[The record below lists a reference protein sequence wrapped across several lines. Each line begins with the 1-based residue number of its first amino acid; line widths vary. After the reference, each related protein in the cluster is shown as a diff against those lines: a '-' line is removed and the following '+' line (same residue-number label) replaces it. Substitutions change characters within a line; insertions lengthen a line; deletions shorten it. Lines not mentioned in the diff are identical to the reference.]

1 MPVNSVR
8 ATSNFRL
15 LGLATYLA
23 IALSGCGGSAE
34 HTPQPS
40 QFTLT
45 VSPTGSGT
53 VTSAPA
59 GINCGTTCSA
69 TFPAG
74 TSITLTASPAAS
86 NTFSGWSGACSGT
99 AKCTVVLN
107 ADTNVGAAFSGPL
120 SLAVSVA
127 GPGTGVITST
137 PAGINCGQTCSS
149 TFKAGT
155 SVTLNA
161 VPAANSTFAGWSG
174 ACSGTAACTIKGA
187 NAVAVTATFKLNG
200 SLNAINHI
208 VFMLQ
213 ENRSFDHYFGA
224 LRQYWADN
232 NYPDQPFDGLP
243 QFPITAPT
251 GPAPTNPGCDPAF
264 PWNPNAPVDCTI
276 NANSPPVPSYHLVTQ
291 CLENPSPSWNESHV
305 DFNLTD
311 HVSGTATLDGFLW
324 TAAHDA
330 RNQVPAFFDT
340 NGVRAMGYYDG
351 NDLNYYYFMASN
363 FATSDRWFS
372 PVMSRTPP
380 NRMYLLAGTS
390 HGHAYD
396 LNKSGSPQLP
406 DPIIFRLLQQ
416 HGISWKIYVHPDGSG
431 CTTPQCLYKQSYVQN
446 FLYGNTILQQFPQ
459 NILPISQYL
468 TDVQSGTL
476 PQVAMIEPASLV
488 SLDEHPS
495 DLDVP
500 NPPNIQ
506 KGAQYVQS
514 LIDALMLSPSWKD
527 SAFILTFDEFGG
539 FYDHVPPQPAV
550 SPDGIPPSDLQPGDV
565 CTNSTGP
572 TCDFTYTGYRVPLI
586 VVSPFAKKN
595 YVSHTVADYTA
606 ILKFIEAR
614 FNLPPLTNRDAAQ
627 IDMTEFFDL
636 VNMPWQIPPVPPQ
649 QNTNGAC
656 YLDHLP

>member
-1 MPVNSVR
+1 MNSQR
-8 ATSNFRL
+8 ATPKFGL

-23 IALSGCGGSAE
+23 IALSGCGGSVE

-45 VSPTGSGT
+45 VSHTGSGS

-59 GINCGTTCSA
+59 GIDCGTTCSA
-69 TFPAG
+69 PFAPG

-86 NTFSGWSGACSGT
+86 NIFSGWSGACSGT
-99 AKCTVVLN
+99 AKCTIVLN
-107 ADTNVGAAFSGPL
+107 GDTNVGATFSGPL

-127 GPGTGVITST
+127 GPGTGVITSS

-174 ACSGTAACTIKGA
+174 ACSGTAACTIKAA

-200 SLNAINHI
+200 SLTAINHI

-363 FATSDRWFS
+363 FATSDAWFS

-406 DPIIFRLLQQ
+406 DPIIFQVLQQ
-416 HGISWKIYVHPDGSG
+416 HAITWKIYVHPDASG
-431 CTTPQCLYKQSYVQN
+431 CITPQCLYKQSYVQN
-446 FLYGNTILQQFPQ
+446 FLYGNTILQNFPQ
-459 NILPISQYL
+459 NILPISQYFA
-468 TDVQSGTL
+468 DVQSGTL
-476 PQVAMIEPASLV
+476 PQVAMIEPASPV

-539 FYDHVPPQPAV
+539 FYDHVPPQPTV

-586 VVSPFAKKN
+586 VVSPFARKN

-606 ILKFIEAR
+606 ILKFIETR
-614 FNLPPLTNRDAAQ
+614 FNLLPLTNRDAAQ
-627 IDMTEFFDL
+627 MNMTEFFDL

>member
-1 MPVNSVR
+1 MPVNSVC
-8 ATSNFRL
+8 ATSKFRL

-45 VSPTGSGT
+45 VSLTGSGT

-161 VPAANSTFAGWSG
+161 APAANSTFAGWSG